1 MWYTNYIMDEYN
13 VFNETPMTEK
23 RARECNPQVLAFV
36 GDAVHTLYI
45 RTKLCEASTAKSNA
59 LHRMTASHVKASAQ
73 SEKIERIFDK
83 LTEEEQ
89 YYYKRGRNAHTGA
102 TAKNATVVE
111 YRKASGFEA
120 LLGYL
125 YLTGKYERMKE
136 ILDLS
141 EEE

>member
-1 MWYTNYIMDEYN
+1 MDEYN
-13 VFNETPMTEK
+13 VLNETPMTEQ

-45 RTKLCEASTAKSNA
+45 RTLLSESSTAKSNA
-59 LHRMTASHVKASAQ
+59 LHKITSSKVKASAQ
-73 SEKIERIFDK
+73 SEKIEKLFDK
-83 LTEEEQ
+83 LTEKEK

-102 TAKNATVVE
+102 TAKNATVIE

-125 YLTGKYERMKE
+125 YLTGKYERLKE
-136 ILDLS
+136 ILDQS
-141 EEE
+141 EEV